1 MRYLLVTPE
10 LTHERSR
17 RRERS
22 AREPTAVEAVLG
34 PIVLV
39 AALRPMSSAILIG
52 LLAIV
57 AGLLALYA
65 VTIGVIVV
73 GRSLA
78 LRLAGRG

>member
-1 MRYLLVTPE
+1 MRSLLANPE

-22 AREPTAVEAVLG
+22 AREPTAVETVLG

-39 AALRPMSSAILIG
+39 ATLRLMSPAILIG

-78 LRLAGRG
+78 LWLAGRG